1 MATTENPSIPA
12 VIPET
17 NKVRWRHR
25 HPKLNE
31 AIVCISGVLIGSFVG
46 LSFFW
51 MVTNFT
57 HFSPFDTF
65 LLMILTATTG
75 FFGAMLGGIG
85 AILAMIYQHLKDSE

>member
-1 MATTENPSIPA
+1 MATTENPTIPTA
-12 VIPET
+12 MSEPS
-17 NKVRWRHR
+17 KVRWRHR

-51 MVTNFT
+51 MVINFT

-75 FFGAMLGGIG
+75 FFGAILGGIG
-85 AILAMIYQHLKDSE
+85 AILALIYEHLKDSK